1 MDDAPAE
8 IIDGW
13 KGYRQNL
20 RDLPSAMQAK
30 GYEPWQVV
38 QMFPVMP
45 KDMRDPEESSDPNDP
60 YRDGAFAVDVA
71 VAAQKVAGK
80 K

>member
-1 MDDAPAE
+1 
-8 IIDGW
+8 
-13 KGYRQNL
+13 
-20 RDLPSAMQAK
+20 MQAK

-45 KDMRDPEESSDPNDP
+45 KDMRDPPESSDPNDP
-60 YRDGAFAVDVA
+60 HRDGAFAVDVA
-71 VAAQKVAGK
+71 VAAQKAAGK